1 MTLNWEWQLCEG
13 QQVAPTMHR
22 SALGTK
28 VGNFEACVVNLA
40 LGVIR
45 TNGASRPLEYAE
57 QPNMVI
63 FMAEYLYG
71 PIT

>member
-1 MTLNWEWQLCEG
+1 
-13 QQVAPTMHR
+13 MHR